1 MNNPLINY
9 FLIRIGIFVVA
20 LCLLLLTGMD
30 PLLAALF
37 AAVIGFAVS
46 LIVLNRQRDRVSEM
60 VYKRMQR
67 KGDLGTK
74 EGEADVE
81 NELLDQQE
89 TGKES
94 GKAEGEQ
101 GK

>member
-30 PLLAALF
+30 PILAALF

-46 LIVLNRQRDRVSEM
+46 LIVLSRQRDKVSEM

-89 TGKES
+89 SGDES
-94 GKAEGEQ
+94 GQAEGKQ

>member
-1 MNNPLINY
+1 
-9 FLIRIGIFVVA
+9 VVA

-30 PLLAALF
+30 PILAALF

-46 LIVLNRQRDRVSEM
+46 LIVLNRQRDKVSEM

-67 KGDLGTK
+67 KGDLGST
-74 EGEADVE
+74 EGEVDVE

-89 TGKES
+89 SGKES
-94 GKAEGEQ
+94 GQAEGEQ

>member
-30 PLLAALF
+30 PILAALF

-46 LIVLNRQRDRVSEM
+46 LIVLNRQRDKVSEM

-81 NELLDQQE
+81 NELLDHQ
-89 TGKES
+89 ES
-94 GKAEGEQ
+94 GQESGQAEGEQ

>member
-1 MNNPLINY
+1 
-9 FLIRIGIFVVA
+9 
-20 LCLLLLTGMD
+20 
-30 PLLAALF
+30 
-37 AAVIGFAVS
+37 
-46 LIVLNRQRDRVSEM
+46 M

-94 GKAEGEQ
+94 GQAEGEQ

>member
-1 MNNPLINY
+1 MNNPLLNY

-30 PLLAALF
+30 PILAALF

-46 LIVLNRQRDRVSEM
+46 LIVLNRQRDKVSEM

-81 NELLDQQE
+81 NELLD
-89 TGKES
+89 GKES
-94 GKAEGEQ
+94 GEAQ
-101 GK
+101 GKQGE

>member
-20 LCLLLLTGMD
+20 LCVLLLTGMD
-30 PLLAALF
+30 PILAALF

-46 LIVLNRQRDRVSEM
+46 LIVLNRQRDKVSEM

-67 KGDLGTK
+67 KSDLGAK
-74 EGEADVE
+74 DGEVDVE
-81 NELLDQQE
+81 NDLLDQ
-89 TGKES
+89 KDS
-94 GKAEGEQ
+94 LKAEGEQ

>member
-30 PLLAALF
+30 PILAALF

-46 LIVLNRQRDRVSEM
+46 LIVLSRQRDKVSEM

-89 TGKES
+89 S
-94 GKAEGEQ
+94 GDEAGQAEGKQ